1 MMFSYST
8 GTAAKTA
15 ATLMVATTAVM
26 AVGGFTTIY
35 AQNDTQN
42 EIDERLLACAE
53 FSDTAE
59 RMACF
64 DEVVKGLKRGT
75 ESSEVADAESTAAP
89 PVPAPAESLSEIS
102 APIAAGAAA
111 TSIPSASAGATATE
125 SSNALPHAD
134 SNDVGSAEASPNS
147 AVEEFG
153 LEDQIARADK
163 KENKQ
168 KENESEAGSVHA
180 TIVRSAKSGE
190 YHFVVE
196 LDNGQVWEE
205 TDGSRRLGLPRVGM
219 PVEVYKGRFGGY
231 RMKIGDNNRV
241 AWVRRLK

>member
-15 ATLMVATTAVM
+15 ATLMVTTTAVM
-26 AVGGFTTIY
+26 AIGGFTTIY

-42 EIDERLLACAE
+42 EIDERLLACADI
-53 FSDTAE
+53 SDTAE

-64 DEVVKGLKRGT
+64 DDVVKGLKRGT
-75 ESSEVADAESTAAP
+75 ESPEVADAESIAAP
-89 PVPAPAESLSEIS
+89 PAPAESLSEVS

-111 TSIPSASAGATATE
+111 SSIPSASAGATATE
-125 SSNALPHAD
+125 SSNATPPAAPR
-134 SNDVGSAEASPNS
+134 DVGSAEASPDS

-163 KENKQ
+163 KEKMQ
-168 KENESEAGSVHA
+168 KADESEAGSVRA
-180 TIVRSAKSGE
+180 TSVSSAKSGE
-190 YHFVVE
+190 YHFVVR